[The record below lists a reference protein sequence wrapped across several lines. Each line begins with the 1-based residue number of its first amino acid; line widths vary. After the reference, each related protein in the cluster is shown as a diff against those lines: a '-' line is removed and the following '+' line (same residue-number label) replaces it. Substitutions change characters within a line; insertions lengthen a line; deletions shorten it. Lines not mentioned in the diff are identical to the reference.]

1 MAYNAAT
8 ITANEPLPEGKVNL
22 RVRFTGNAGELPRDR
37 NLMLD
42 GSATL
47 LSLRQWAIAQ
57 VVELDA
63 ARAAGQLAT
72 FQVGQTINLA
82 AIAPPAATAFE
93 IWVVKTRRLV
103 RARQIGLTNV
113 TAVTEIT
120 ALQSDVDATFVAGYI
135 GQL

>member
-22 RVRFTGNAGELPRDR
+22 RVRFTGNAGETSRDR
-37 NLMLD
+37 QLTLD
-42 GSATL
+42 GSTTL
-47 LSLRQWAIAQ
+47 LSLRQWAISQ
-57 VVELDA
+57 VAELDA

-82 AIAPPAATAFE
+82 AIAPLTVPAFE
-93 IWVVKTRRLV
+93 VWVTKTRRLI
-103 RARQIGLTNV
+103 RARQIGLTNA
-113 TAVTEIT
+113 TAVAEIT
-120 ALQSDVDATFVAGYI
+120 ALQNDVDATFVAGYI